1 MEAPTFTKVT
11 IGRLENDIPPGAM
24 NTFSAV
30 GDLNGDRRPDVVVS
44 GRNGRMVWFENTGHR
59 DMWPMHEVD
68 DVEAM
73 ECGGAVR
80 DLTGD
85 GLGDIINGND
95 FRGHQIF
102 WWANPASAGGRWQR
116 RAIATTELSQFHDTA
131 IGRVAGEAAD
141 SLVFTN
147 QIGGTNIYRVPFPA
161 DPTVTPWPGLELIA
175 AGRGELFVKADGT
188 EKVQPEEGL
197 AVGDVDGDGL
207 NEVVCGTHWY
217 KLIDGRWEGHR
228 FAGGYITTKVAIA
241 DVDGDG
247 ANEIILAEGDPCVYG
262 KTQGGKLAWF
272 KPGDEITAPW
282 TEHILLERLHDAHS
296 LQAGDVCGSGRVD
309 LVCGEVGVAT
319 KTDSYVRPPRLILL
333 ANEGGG
339 RFTPHV
345 IDEGTGIHDAALADM
360 RGRGVLDIVGKPLH
374 GDEKWHVHVYFNDGG
389 H

>member
-1 MEAPTFTKVT
+1 M
-11 IGRLENDIPPGAM
+11 
-24 NTFSAV
+24 
-30 GDLNGDRRPDVVVS
+30 
-44 GRNGRMVWFENTGHR
+44 
-59 DMWPMHEVD
+59 
-68 DVEAM
+68 
-73 ECGGAVR
+73 
-80 DLTGD
+80 
-85 GLGDIINGND
+85 
-95 FRGHQIF
+95 
-102 WWANPASAGGRWQR
+102 
-116 RAIATTELSQFHDTA
+116 
-131 IGRVAGEAAD
+131 
-141 SLVFTN
+141 
-147 QIGGTNIYRVPFPA
+147 
-161 DPTVTPWPGLELIA
+161 TPWPGLELIA